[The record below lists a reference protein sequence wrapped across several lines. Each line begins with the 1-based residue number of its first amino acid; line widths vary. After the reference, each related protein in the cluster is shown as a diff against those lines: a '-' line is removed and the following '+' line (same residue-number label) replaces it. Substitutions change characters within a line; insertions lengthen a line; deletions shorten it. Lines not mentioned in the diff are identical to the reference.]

1 MNGRPLSRK
10 AAATMRPTRTRIFPF
25 FLSALFLSPFLSL
38 LPGCGGRGGNQ
49 VVRVYCAQDQQYA
62 TLILQRFEKETGITV
77 KPLFDT
83 ELTKTVGLVHQI
95 VEEASRPRCD
105 VFWNNEVVNTIKLKD
120 KGVLVPFH
128 SAQSAGIPAPWKDPE
143 GYWVGFA
150 ARARVIIVNTR
161 LLPDPST
168 WPRSIFDLADPKWKG
183 KCCLARP
190 RTGTTLTHFAALY
203 QVLGKEKAEAFFR
216 KILANQA
223 GLTQGNAHVRR
234 QVSEGKY
241 AWGLTDTDDFN
252 VARQS
257 GAPVARV
264 FPDQEGIGTMVIPN
278 TVCKIKGC
286 PHPEAADKLID
297 FLLSP
302 KVEALLA
309 KGPSAQI
316 PLRPGVPHPS
326 YIKQPDP
333 EGRPGTFKSMKWDPV
348 KLGGELDKLAARLAE
363 IFSE

>member
-1 MNGRPLSRK
+1 M
-10 AAATMRPTRTRIFPF
+10 RTRRRIW
-25 FLSALFLSPFLSL
+25 LSLVLPILFLA
-38 LPGCGGRGGNQ
+38 GCGGSGGSG
-49 VVRVYCAQDQQYA
+49 VVRVYCSQDQQYA
-62 TLILQRFEKETGITV
+62 TKILKLFQEETGIRV
-77 KPLFDT
+77 EPLFDT

-95 VEEASRPRCD
+95 VEEAGRPRCD
-105 VFWNNEVVNTIKLKD
+105 VFWNNEVVNTIKLQK
-120 KGVLVPFH
+120 KGLLLPFR
-128 SAQSAGIPAPWKDPE
+128 AANAEGIPAEWKDPE

-161 LLPDPST
+161 LLPDPAT
-168 WPRSIFDLADPKWKG
+168 WPRSVLELAAPKWKG
-183 KCCLARP
+183 RCCMARP

-203 QVLGKEKAEAFFR
+203 QVMGKEKAEAFFR
-216 KILANQA
+216 KILANQV

-234 QVSEGKY
+234 QVSEGKF

-252 VARQS
+252 VARLE

-264 FPDQEGIGTMVIPN
+264 FPDQEGMGTMVIPN

-286 PHPEAADKLID
+286 PHPAQADRLIE

-302 KVEALLA
+302 KVETLLA
-309 KGPSAQI
+309 EGPSAQI
-316 PLRPGVPHPS
+316 PLHPGVPHPS
-326 YIKQPDP
+326 FVKQPDP

-348 KLGGELDKLAARLAE
+348 KLGAELDHLAGRLAE